1 MTQTMDRELP
11 IQPPTRPWRI
21 AIVSPYDFAYP
32 GGVTSHV
39 SNLEKELS
47 RRGHEITIAA
57 PSSRPLESS
66 DHQHFVPIG
75 RPIPIPTAGSIARIS
90 LSVTLGKKVRPLLER
105 EQFDIIHIHEPLA
118 PTLPLTFLR
127 LARDAALVGTF
138 HAYASRKRTLGA
150 SRFLLKRWAPRLHE
164 RIAVS
169 EAARDFVTRYFPGDY
184 SIIPNGVDVDRFGG
198 KLPPLDQFNDGKL
211 NILFQGRMEKRKG
224 FPHLLRAYAQLKW
237 QFPNCRLLVVGPGNV
252 DRDSA
257 RVIAERGLQDVHF
270 LGYVSDEDLPRYYQA
285 ADIFCSP
292 ATGDESQGI
301 VLLQAMAAGAP
312 IVASSIPGYRTVVT
326 DDVDGL
332 LIDPWNAEGF
342 ANTLL
347 RLLQDEALRRK
358 LGAAGQ
364 AKAPRYHWERVT
376 TEILEV
382 YERAI
387 ARKRESIA

>member
-1 MTQTMDRELP
+1 MTQAIDRKWP
-11 IQPPTRPWRI
+11 TQAPTRPWRI

-39 SNLEKELS
+39 SNLEKELC
-47 RRGHEITIAA
+47 RRGHQVTIAA
-57 PSSRPLESS
+57 PSSRPLEPS

-75 RPIPIPTAGSIARIS
+75 RPIPIPTAGSIARIT
-90 LSVTLGKKVRPLLER
+90 LSMTLGRKVRPLIER

-150 SRFLLKRWAPRLHE
+150 SRFFLKRWAPRLHE

-184 SIIPNGVDVDRFGG
+184 TIIPNGVDVNRFGG
-198 KLPPLDQFNDGKL
+198 ALPPLEQFDDGKL

-237 QFPNCRLLVVGPGNV
+237 QFPNCRLLVVGPGNI

-312 IVASSIPGYRTVVT
+312 VVASSIPGYRTVVT
-326 DDVDGL
+326 DGVDGL
-332 LIDPWNAEGF
+332 LIDPWNAESF
-342 ANTLL
+342 TDTLL

-358 LGAAGQ
+358 LGAAGL

-376 TEILEV
+376 SEILEV